1 MVPRE
6 GQLAGLDQPF
16 LHVRVAAMPVPVAL
30 FTLWSWGLAMAL
42 DAVQMQ
48 RSIDSLWLRGLAST
62 APPHACGSVS
72 RFDAIVTRGVVA
84 GRTHAAPSRLQLWVF
99 PG

>member
-6 GQLAGLDQPF
+6 RQLAGLDQPF

-48 RSIDSLWLRGLAST
+48 RSIDSLWLLDWPQQVRLT
-62 APPHACGSVS
+62 P
-72 RFDAIVTRGVVA
+72 VVA
-84 GRTHAAPSRLQLWVF
+84 CRALMRS
-99 PG
+99 